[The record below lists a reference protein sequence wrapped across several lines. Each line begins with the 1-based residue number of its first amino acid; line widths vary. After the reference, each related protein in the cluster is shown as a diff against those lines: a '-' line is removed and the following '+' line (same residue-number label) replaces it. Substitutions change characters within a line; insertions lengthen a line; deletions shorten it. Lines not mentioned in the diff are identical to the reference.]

1 MKFFSLKTRI
11 ALGEGSLRYV
21 ESIARNH
28 ERVLILS
35 SKSMRIHGFLN
46 EVMNYVE
53 EAGAEVDAIT
63 ELPAEPSYED
73 VEELMPRVREFSP
86 DLLIALGGGSVI
98 DITKAIKVFY
108 DAPELSFE
116 EIAFLDRFTKPPKV
130 IPKLKT
136 PLVAIPSTSGAGS
149 EISAASVLKKD
160 GIKYNFVS
168 FEIAPEYAILD
179 PRLPRTMPREV
190 ARNSGLDV
198 LVHGIE
204 AYTTTSATPFSDA
217 MAIQAVKTVFKW
229 LPLSVNG
236 DETAREKIH
245 YAATMAGIAFLNAR
259 LGICH
264 SLSHKAAW
272 IAPHGLLNAI
282 FLPYVIEFN
291 MKSDYARKKYTE
303 IAKEIGFNTAEEL
316 VEVVKEFNEMLG
328 VPKLNELV
336 DEEVFMAKLD
346 EMAKKAYA
354 DPLVNFN
361 PVEPSVEDMK
371 ELYKKPTM
379 PSDF

>member
-1 MKFFSLKTRI
+1 MRFFSLKTRI
-11 ALGEGSLRYV
+11 ATGEGSLKYV
-21 ESIARNH
+21 QSIARNY
-28 ERVLILS
+28 EKVLVLS

-46 EVMNYVE
+46 EVMDYAE

-63 ELPAEPSYED
+63 GLPAEPSYED
-73 VEELMPRVREFSP
+73 VEELMPRVKEFSP

-116 EIAFLDRFTKPPKV
+116 EIAFLDRFTKPLKV

-149 EISAASVLKKD
+149 EVSAASVLKKD
-160 GIKYNFVS
+160 GVKYNLVS
-168 FEIAPEYAILD
+168 YEIAPEYAILD
-179 PRLPRTMPREV
+179 PRLPRTMPRDV

-204 AYTTTSATPFSDA
+204 AYTTNASTPFSDA
-217 MAIQAVKTVFKW
+217 MAIKAVKTVFKW

-236 DETAREKIH
+236 DETAREQIH

-282 FLPYVIEFN
+282 FLPYVVEFN
-291 MKSDYARKKYTE
+291 MKSDYARRKYGE
-303 IAKEIGFNTAEEL
+303 IAREIGFNTPEEL
-316 VEVVKEFNEMLG
+316 VEVIKEFNEMLSIA
-328 VPKLNELV
+328 KLSELV
-336 DEEVFMAKLD
+336 DEEVFMARLD

-361 PVEPSVEDMK
+361 PVEPSVEEIK
-371 ELYKKPTM
+371 ELYKKAYYAE
-379 PSDF
+379 

>member
-1 MKFFSLKTRI
+1 MRFFSLKTRI
-11 ALGEGSLRYV
+11 ASGEGSLKYV
-21 ESIARNH
+21 QSIARNY
-28 ERVLILS
+28 EKVLVLS

-46 EVMNYVE
+46 EVMDYAE

-63 ELPAEPSYED
+63 GLPAEPSYED
-73 VEELMPRVREFSP
+73 VEELMPRVKEFSP

-108 DAPELSFE
+108 EDPELSFE
-116 EIAFLDRFTKPPKV
+116 EIAFLDRFTKPLKV

-149 EISAASVLKKD
+149 EVSAASVLKKD
-160 GIKYNFVS
+160 GVKYNLVS
-168 FEIAPEYAILD
+168 YEIAPEYAILD

-190 ARNSGLDV
+190 TRNSGLDV

-204 AYTTTSATPFSDA
+204 AYTTNASTPFSDA
-217 MAIQAVKTVFKW
+217 MAIKAVKTVFKW

-236 DETAREKIH
+236 DETAREQIH

-282 FLPYVIEFN
+282 FLPYVVEFN
-291 MKSDYARKKYTE
+291 MKSDYARRKYKE
-303 IAKEIGFNTAEEL
+303 IAREIGFNTPEEL
-316 VEVVKEFNEMLG
+316 VEVIKEFNEMLG
-328 VPKLNELV
+328 VPKLSELV
-336 DEEVFMAKLD
+336 DEEVFMARLD
-346 EMAKKAYA
+346 EMAKKAHA

-361 PVEPSVEDMK
+361 PVEPSVEEIK
-371 ELYKKPTM
+371 ELYKKAYYAE
-379 PSDF
+379 

>member
-1 MKFFSLKTRI
+1 
-11 ALGEGSLRYV
+11 
-21 ESIARNH
+21 
-28 ERVLILS
+28 
-35 SKSMRIHGFLN
+35 
-46 EVMNYVE
+46 
-53 EAGAEVDAIT
+53 GAEVDAIT
-63 ELPAEPSYED
+63 GLPAEPSYED
-73 VEELMPRVREFSP
+73 VEELMPRVKEFSP

-108 DAPELSFE
+108 EDPELSFE
-116 EIAFLDRFTKPPKV
+116 EIAFLDRFTKPLKV

-149 EISAASVLKKD
+149 EVSAASVLKKD
-160 GIKYNFVS
+160 GVKYNLVS
-168 FEIAPEYAILD
+168 YEIAPEYAILD

-190 ARNSGLDV
+190 TRNSGLDV

-204 AYTTTSATPFSDA
+204 AYTTNASTPFSDA
-217 MAIQAVKTVFKW
+217 MAIKAVKTVFKW

-236 DETAREKIH
+236 DETAREQIH

-282 FLPYVIEFN
+282 FLPYVVEFN
-291 MKSDYARKKYTE
+291 MKSDYARRKYRE
-303 IAKEIGFNTAEEL
+303 IAREIGFNTPEEL
-316 VEVVKEFNEMLG
+316 VEVIKEFNEMLG
-328 VPKLNELV
+328 VPKLSELV
-336 DEEVFMAKLD
+336 DEEVFMARLD
-346 EMAKKAYA
+346 EMAKKAHA

-361 PVEPSVEDMK
+361 PVEPSVEEIK
-371 ELYKKPTM
+371 ELYKKAYYAE
-379 PSDF
+379 